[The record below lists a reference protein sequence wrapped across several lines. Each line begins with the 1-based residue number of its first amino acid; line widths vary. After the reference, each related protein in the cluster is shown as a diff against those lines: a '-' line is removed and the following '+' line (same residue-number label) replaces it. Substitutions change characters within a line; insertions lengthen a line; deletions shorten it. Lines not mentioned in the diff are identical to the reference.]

1 MSCTLHVR
9 CRSMRFRASYFMH
22 QLLLPSLFPRALQLK
37 NAAEG
42 CAVASPGG
50 VLGCGQLAIKAMD
63 AQIDQTNSGGGG
75 APSWELT

>member
-1 MSCTLHVR
+1 
-9 CRSMRFRASYFMH
+9 MRFRASYFMH

-42 CAVASPGG
+42 CSVASPGG